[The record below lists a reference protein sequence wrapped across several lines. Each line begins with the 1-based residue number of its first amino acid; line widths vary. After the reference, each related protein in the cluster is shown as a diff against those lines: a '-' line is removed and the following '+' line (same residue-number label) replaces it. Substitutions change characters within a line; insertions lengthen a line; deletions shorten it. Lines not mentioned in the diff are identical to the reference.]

1 MEEKKSLM
9 YKFGYLLGHVY
20 NVVTNMVDTIFY
32 WGCAGYGLCWGY
44 KLEKMEEELFGEYQ
58 KDSPSSQVGAIEEWR
73 KYK

>member
-1 MEEKKSLM
+1 MDKTMKEEYEK
-9 YKFGYLLGHVY
+9 LLDATRGHAY
-20 NVVTNMVDTIFY
+20 RYYIEDNPIITDYEYDMM
-32 WGCAGYGLCWGY
+32 LH